1 MAEGKSSIKAA
12 QNLRWHGRLSSPT
25 QESAFQCS
33 DDVYDIKICGDSILC
48 GLRNGTIEIWN
59 KDTLTKETELTEQ
72 QGEVQ
77 VAANED
83 VVVGISTD
91 STVCVWDR
99 RSGKIKGEQMFTIMN
114 KGGKLMT
121 SAKIWNL

>member
-1 MAEGKSSIKAA
+1 M
-12 QNLRWHGRLSSPT
+12 SSPAR
-25 QESAFQCS
+25 ESAFQCS

-72 QGEVQ
+72 RGEVQ